1 MRSNSGAIYLTSIS
15 VTTGEAAPIN
25 PDKIAQKLYL
35 LKFRNDFGWI
45 ISIIFIISIT
55 LLITIMIIKLCKYL
69 KERYDM
75 KKLRKAQINYLK
87 ELNPTKTKMIK
98 AFLKEEDNTM
108 SVNYLNG
115 VTQQLLSLKIISFA
129 GNTVPTGI
137 YDDDL
142 MPIVC
147 FLQPWV
153 IKMINEDQELK
164 NKFYGKIKK

>member
-1 MRSNSGAIYLTSIS
+1 
-15 VTTGEAAPIN
+15 
-25 PDKIAQKLYL
+25 
-35 LKFRNDFGWI
+35 
-45 ISIIFIISIT
+45 
-55 LLITIMIIKLCKYL
+55 
-69 KERYDM
+69 M

-87 ELNPTKTKMIK
+87 ELDPTKTKMIK
-98 AFLKEEDNTM
+98 AFLKEEDNTI